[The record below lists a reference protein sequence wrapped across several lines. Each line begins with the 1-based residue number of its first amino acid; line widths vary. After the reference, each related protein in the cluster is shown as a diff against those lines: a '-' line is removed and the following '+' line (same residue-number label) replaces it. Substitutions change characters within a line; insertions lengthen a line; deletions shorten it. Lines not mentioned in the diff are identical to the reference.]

1 MSYFTGKTIWI
12 TGASSGIGEA
22 LTRLLAKE
30 GAKLVLSSR
39 RETELRRV
47 QHASGLSDDHCM
59 ILPLDLEHLDAVET
73 LVKSVE
79 NRFGGIDILI
89 NNGGISQRSFAK
101 DTPAEIDRRL
111 MEVNFLGPV
120 ALTKAV
126 LPGMIIRK
134 KGQIVVISSVS
145 GKFGFYLRSTYAAT
159 KHALHGFFESL
170 RMEVYKDQV
179 KVLLVCPGRISTN
192 IGVNALTGE
201 DKQYKEVD
209 SYHAIGMAAE
219 ECAMQ
224 ILEATKEMKEEVIIG
239 SSLERRAIFIKR
251 FFPELFSRMIRKQK
265 IG

>member
-22 LTRLLAKE
+22 LTTLLAKE

-47 QHASGLSDDHCM
+47 QQACGLSDDHCM

-73 LVKSVE
+73 LAKSVE

-101 DTPAEIDRRL
+101 DTPVEIDRRL

-126 LPGMIIRK
+126 LPGMITRK

-170 RMEVYKDQV
+170 RMEVYNDQV

-201 DKQYKEVD
+201 DKQYKEAD

-219 ECAMQ
+219 ECAKQ
-224 ILEATKEMKEEVIIG
+224 ILEAIKEMKDEVIIG
-239 SSLERRAIFIKR
+239 STVERRAVFMKRIF
-251 FFPELFSRMIRKQK
+251 PGLFSRMIRKQK
-265 IG
+265 IA